1 MPLVPTTCAIR
12 KERWGSPR
20 SESRALMRSRPRVTW
35 RRRSSSSRTPAKEY
49 CVVEGRLLE
58 ILFEPLGQ
66 GFEHAG
72 VRVQLLAL
80 AGDHL
85 CGGAFDEP
93 LVREL
98 AAGPGDL
105 ALDA

>member
-1 MPLVPTTCAIR
+1 LPLVPTTCAIR

-20 SESRALMRSRPRVTW
+20 SESRALMRSRPRVTR
-35 RRRSSSSRTPAKEY
+35 RRRSSSSQTPAKEY
-49 CVVEGRLLE
+49 GVVDGRLLE

-72 VRVQLLAL
+72 VRGELLTL
-80 AGDHL
+80 AGDDL
-85 CGGAFDEP
+85 LRGALDEL

-98 AAGPGDL
+98 AAGAL
-105 ALDA
+105 HLVLDA

>member
-20 SESRALMRSRPRVTW
+20 SESRALMRSRPRVTR

-58 ILFEPLGQ
+58 ILFEPSGQ

-72 VRVQLLAL
+72 VGGELLSL
-80 AGDHL
+80 AGHDL
-85 CGGAFDEP
+85 VRGALDEP

-98 AAGPGDL
+98 AAGALDL